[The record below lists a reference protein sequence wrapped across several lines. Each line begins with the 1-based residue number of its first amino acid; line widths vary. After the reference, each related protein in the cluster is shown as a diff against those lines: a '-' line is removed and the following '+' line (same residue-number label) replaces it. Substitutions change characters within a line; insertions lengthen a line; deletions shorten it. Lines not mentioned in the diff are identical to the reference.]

1 MLHGNRW
8 SETSDMR
15 TSLIV
20 LTYNWPQALGL
31 VLQSITKQSRLPDE
45 VVIADDGSTAAT
57 RELIETCAATFPCRL
72 SHVWQDDLGF
82 RAARA
87 RNRAIASSRG
97 DYMILLDGDMLL
109 HPSFVADHLALVRQ
123 NSFLQGGRLRASEQE
138 TTQLLAGKRPR
149 FDWLL
154 DGQFDTKHEFK
165 RRHAFRAMWLARRAA
180 RRGGN
185 VMSCNMSFWRTD
197 LDRVNGFDERMQGY
211 GSEDIEL
218 AARLHNAGVRQ
229 RQLKYAGLAVHLHH
243 ATRAPPDPHDLSM
256 PNNRLLQATREH
268 HLMRCALGLDQYR
281 EEFEQAPSDLRK
293 KSDVADW
300 QR

>member
-1 MLHGNRW
+1 
-8 SETSDMR
+8 MR

-31 VLQSITKQSRLPDE
+31 VLQSIKTQSSMPYE

-57 RELIETCAATFPCRL
+57 RELIEGFAATFPCRL
-72 SHVWQDDLGF
+72 THVWQEDLGF

-87 RNRAIASSRG
+87 RNRGIASSRG
-97 DYMILLDGDMLL
+97 DYVILLDGDMLL
-109 HPSFVADHLALVRQ
+109 HRAFVADHLALAQ
-123 NSFLQGGRLRASEQE
+123 ENSFLQGGRLRASEQE
-138 TTQLLAGKRPR
+138 TIRLLAGKRPR

-154 DGQFDTKHEFK
+154 DGQFDTKHESK
-165 RRHAFRAMWLARRAA
+165 RRHALRAPWLARRAA
-180 RRGGN
+180 SRGGN
-185 VMSCNMSFWRTD
+185 VMSCNMSFWRSD

-218 AARLHNAGVRQ
+218 AARLGNASVRQ

-243 ATRAPPDPHDLSM
+243 ATRAPMNPHDLSM
-256 PNNRLLQATREH
+256 PNNRLLQATREQ
-268 HLMRCALGLDQYR
+268 HLARCLLGLDQYR
-281 EEFEQAPSDLRK
+281 EEFKQAPADLREQTGI
-293 KSDVADW
+293 AAG